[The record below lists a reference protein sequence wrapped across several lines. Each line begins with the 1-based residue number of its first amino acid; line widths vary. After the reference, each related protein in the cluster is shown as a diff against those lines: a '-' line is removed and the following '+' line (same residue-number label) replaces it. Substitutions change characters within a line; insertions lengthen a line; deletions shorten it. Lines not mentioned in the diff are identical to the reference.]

1 MNWLAFFES
10 INIWLG
16 VPCTFIFLG
25 VAVLLTIKTRF
36 MQIRGFKRFM
46 QLVRGTA
53 PAEQGKKDIPQ
64 SIGKFQALFTAMA
77 STIGIGNIVGP
88 SIAIVAGG
96 PGALF
101 WIIFYAFFASVTKFT
116 EVCFG
121 VFTRTRDADGTI
133 IGGPMEYLRAVH
145 PYLAN
150 WYALVMMVLF
160 AGWSGIQ
167 TNTLASMLAQE
178 NIPQWQ
184 TGCALALIAFWVL
197 MGGARR
203 VGGLASKVVPVK
215 FILYIIFALAI
226 LLRDLPALYNAIA
239 LVLHHVFSPA
249 AAFGGFMGASI
260 TQAMRAGIY
269 RSIYITEAGLGTAAI
284 PHSIADV
291 HKPADQGILALY
303 SIFAEIFLCTLSGLL
318 VLVTGV
324 WEGSTFSNIL
334 IYQVFKMHAPA
345 YGRWLLMASIAL
357 FATTT
362 VVGNSFNGSQ
372 SFSAFFGH
380 RFVVLYYLCIVFFIL
395 WGAFASAPLIW
406 AMMDVLLTMVAIP
419 NLIGIIY
426 LAFKKPAVLKL
437 T

>member
-1 MNWLAFFES
+1 MTLLTFFEA
-10 INIWLG
+10 INTWLG
-16 VPCTFIFLG
+16 LPCTFIFLG
-25 VAVLLTIKTRF
+25 VALVLTVKTKF
-36 MQIRGFKRFM
+36 VQVRGFKRFI
-46 QLVRGTA
+46 QLLRGTA
-53 PAEQGKKDIPQ
+53 PAEVGKRDIPE

-121 VFTRTRDADGTI
+121 VFTRKRDTDGTI

-150 WYALVMMVLF
+150 WYALVMMLLF

-178 NIPQWQ
+178 QVPHWQ
-184 TGCALALIAFWVL
+184 TGAVIALIAFWVL
-197 MGGARR
+197 VGGARR
-203 VGGLASKVVPVK
+203 VGSLASKVVPIK
-215 FILYIIFALAI
+215 FVLYIIFALAI
-226 LLRDLPALYNAIA
+226 LLRDLPALYQAIM
-239 LVLHHVFSPA
+239 LVVHHIFTPA

-260 TQAMRAGIY
+260 SQAMRAGIY

-324 WEGSTFSNIL
+324 WEGSGFSNIL

-345 YGRWLLMASIAL
+345 YGSLLLMASISL
-357 FATTT
+357 FAVTT

-380 RFVVLYYLCIVFFIL
+380 RFVMFYYFFIVAVIL
-395 WGAFASAPLIW
+395 WGAFASVPLIW
-406 AMMDVLLTMVAIP
+406 AIMDVLLTMVAIP
-419 NLIGIIY
+419 NLIGIVY
-426 LAFKKPAVLKL
+426 LAFKKPDVLKL
-437 T
+437 